1 MKFDND
7 RPIYLQILEDFKLKI
22 SSGQW
27 EASEK
32 IDSVRNLA
40 KDYEVNPNTVQRA
53 LAELEREGLCKSQ
66 RTSGRFVTDDLD
78 LIKSLSKNAF
88 EIICEDFIKNAKNLK
103 ISKEDALSGLEKIW
117 RQNNVRD

>member
-78 LIKSLSKNAF
+78 LIKSLSKKSF
-88 EIICEDFIKNAKNLK
+88 MKY
-103 ISKEDALSGLEKIW
+103 
-117 RQNNVRD
+117 

>member
-66 RTSGRFVTDDLD
+66 RTTGRFVTDDLD

-117 RQNNVRD
+117 EAK

>member
-1 MKFDND
+1 MEFDND
-7 RPIYLQILEDFKLKI
+7 RPIYLQILEDFKSKI
-22 SSGQW
+22 SSGEW
-27 EASEK
+27 KAGDK

-53 LAELEREGLCKSQ
+53 LAELERDGLCKSQ
-66 RTSGRFVTDDLD
+66 RTSGRFVTDDRD

-103 ISKEDALSGLEKIW
+103 ISKEDALNGLEKIW
-117 RQNNVRD
+117 EAK

>member
-66 RTSGRFVTDDLD
+66 RTTGRFVTDDLD

-88 EIICEDFIKNAKNLK
+88 EIICDDFINNAKNLK
-103 ISKEDALSGLEKIW
+103 ISKEDALDGLDKFWE
-117 RQNNVRD
+117 VD